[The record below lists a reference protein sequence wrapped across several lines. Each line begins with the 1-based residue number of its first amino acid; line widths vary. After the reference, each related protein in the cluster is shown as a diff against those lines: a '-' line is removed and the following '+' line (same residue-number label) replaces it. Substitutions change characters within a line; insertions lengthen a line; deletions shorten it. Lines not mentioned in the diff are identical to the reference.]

1 MLENLKINSQKETF
15 SNSLIAR
22 ANSEVMLMDLAT
34 EKARQN
40 GTNFDYEYSQLL
52 ESRDAILKNIVDDM
66 QKFV

>member
-1 MLENLKINSQKETF
+1 MLGNLKINSQKETF

-34 EKARQN
+34 EKARKN
-40 GTNFDYEYSQLL
+40 GTHFDYEYSQLL
-52 ESRDAILKNIVDDM
+52 ESRDAILKNLVDDM